1 MSDYTV
7 RDFSKPKVVG
17 LAVHNCRLAITKA
30 EAEHE
35 DRRLTFTVVPELCAY
50 CLFGVR
56 PDASV
61 FPIAEAP
68 TVADLAPLIRK
79 TNLSALVAKY
89 KVIGFL
95 VSKRKDGR
103 KGPVVEIDAI
113 DAPLPTH
120 FAQLKKRNGGAK

>member
-95 VSKRKDGR
+95 VSKRKVGR

-120 FAQLKKRNGGAK
+120 FAQLKNRNGGAK